1 MQLTKLRIEHTPEH
15 TSVNAST
22 LFCLRLGG
30 SIPILF
36 FITTIVC
43 GFILGDY
50 NHLTRMVSELGA
62 IGTRSQHVFST
73 GLLLCSASSIL
84 FVVGLHRACRVV
96 GISTVPVI
104 VLLCYSIS
112 IAGAAVFPLPL
123 RLHLIMGMPSV
134 LLVLS
139 PLLSLFLW
147 SKSQHLLDVR
157 EMSLFSFF
165 VMSLGFLAFMPEI
178 LGDYT
183 GLKQRLFHIGW
194 SIWFFYLS
202 YAFTSLFRRRLAAG
216 VITAPPGAP

>member
-1 MQLTKLRIEHTPEH
+1 LTKLPIEYTPEH
-15 TSVNAST
+15 ASENTAT

-30 SIPILF
+30 SIPIVF

-62 IGTRSQHVFST
+62 SGTRSQYVFST
-73 GLLLCSASSIL
+73 GLLICSASSIL
-84 FVVGLHRACRVV
+84 FIVGLYRTCRAV
-96 GISTVPVI
+96 GISTIPVI

-123 RLHLIMGMPSV
+123 RLHLIMGMPSI

-139 PLLSLFLW
+139 PLLSLLLW
-147 SKSQHLLDVR
+147 GKSRHLLNIR
-157 EMSLFSFF
+157 EMSVFSFF
-165 VMSLGFLAFMPEI
+165 VMALGFLAFMPEI

-194 SIWFFYLS
+194 SIWFLCLS
-202 YAFTSLFRRRLAAG
+202 YAFTRLFRLNLAAG
-216 VITAPPGAP
+216 VEAAPPRAR

>member
-1 MQLTKLRIEHTPEH
+1 MQLTRLPIEYTSEH
-15 TSVNAST
+15 ASGNT
-22 LFCLRLGG
+22 ATVFCLRLGS
-30 SIPILF
+30 SIPIVF

-62 IGTRSQHVFST
+62 SGTRSQYVFST
-73 GLLLCSASSIL
+73 GLLICSAFSIL
-84 FVVGLHRACRVV
+84 FIVGLYRTCRVV
-96 GISTVPVI
+96 GISTIPVI
-104 VLLCYSIS
+104 ILLCYSIS

-123 RLHLIMGMPSV
+123 RLHLIMGMPSI

-139 PLLSLFLW
+139 PLLSLLLW
-147 SKSQHLLDVR
+147 GTSRHLLNIKA
-157 EMSLFSFF
+157 MSVFSLF

-194 SIWFFYLS
+194 SIWFLYLS
-202 YAFTSLFRRRLAAG
+202 YAFTKLYRENLGADVEA
-216 VITAPPGAP
+216 APPRAR